1 MKSNFFLNKQNKRL
15 CKPNRTTPMKGQ
27 TVTISIDT
35 TKLSV
40 AKQAILSGAN
50 IINDVSAGEDSNGAT
65 IEFSAIHN
73 IPLVLMH
80 RLAPSL
86 TMQNDPKYEDVVNE
100 VYTYLEN
107 KARNSDSIVPKVFFA
122 VSLFCGCFL
131 GTHYDWQPFHA
142 FS

>member
-1 MKSNFFLNKQNKRL
+1 
-15 CKPNRTTPMKGQ
+15 MKGQ

-40 AKQAILSGAN
+40 AKQAVLSGAN

-65 IEFSAIHN
+65 IEFSATYN

-107 KARNSDSIVPKVFFA
+107 KARNSDSIVPKVFFSSKL
-122 VSLFCGCFL
+122 VLRVFFGHSL
-131 GTHYDWQPFHA
+131 
-142 FS
+142 